1 MSRNYLAPLA
11 LSTAVAFLPAC
22 THIITQ
28 STPYYEKGPTQ
39 LDPPEG
45 DIEAG
50 TYAMVVGAEGSY
62 VRVITVT
69 GVNAWVWDRAVMSVW
84 DHMQKQDEEK
94 KQREAREKLK
104 KAQSGSQPQPA
115 QPATPPPID
124 QPAQPPSVEPNPPAE
139 PAPAGN

>member
-1 MSRNYLAPLA
+1 M
-11 LSTAVAFLPAC
+11 LSFAVTLIPAC

-45 DIEAG
+45 DLDAG
-50 TYAMVVGAEGSY
+50 TYAMVVGSEGSY
-62 VRVITVT
+62 VHVVTVT

-84 DHMQKQDEEK
+84 DHLQKQDEEK

-104 KAQSGSQPQPA
+104 KAQTGSQPQPA
-115 QPATPPPID
+115 QPGMPPPNA
-124 QPAQPPSVEPNPPAE
+124 QPAQPPSEEPKLPANPEPAE
-139 PAPAGN
+139 IE